1 MIRWK
6 SYELNSL
13 LKYIFFFSPFFLLRK
28 EEGIFLILPRIW
40 NEIGGTPRFLFLLNI
55 DDSTR
60 YSNGLRLHFH
70 TFARVF
76 SENLIQTEISNDSPY
91 THSIP
96 LLSFLSPS
104 TRFHARKGERASRA
118 FNRRSKSSQSRNSWA
133 PFDIETAG
141 RKNFRANLLRIWIG
155 EESKLTSPVSR
166 IICQIRGDSRRFEY
180 SFHNFIDGVK

>member
-96 LLSFLSPS
+96 FQAFFRLP
-104 TRFHARKGERASRA
+104 RDSRLVNQPV
-118 FNRRSKSSQSRNSWA
+118 FNRRSKSSQPRNGQA

-141 RKNFRANLLRIWIG
+141 RKNFRANLLRI
-155 EESKLTSPVSR
+155 
-166 IICQIRGDSRRFEY
+166 
-180 SFHNFIDGVK
+180 